1 MSQTPPWLYGWED
14 LSSEVTKHRLEEKD
28 ELEDVEEE
36 ELLIMLR
43 EAQGESSEDNSRLQ
57 TPRPDS
63 REVGRDLSDLIW
75 DWSSS
80 PNIEPP
86 KHWRLHTK
94 SLSRSTSEGRRE
106 SEDDSGREE
115 TGGYLTLLL
124 SNIISLVIGTSIG
137 VWLYKRNILKYSNV
151 FV

>member
-1 MSQTPPWLYGWED
+1 MSQTPPWLYGWAD
-14 LSSEVTKHRLEEKD
+14 LSSEVTKYRVEEEEDK
-28 ELEDVEEE
+28 LEDDEEE

-63 REVGRDLSDLIW
+63 KDAGRDISDLIW

-86 KHWRLHTK
+86 KHWRLRTK
-94 SLSRSTSEGRRE
+94 SLSRSTSLCEGRRE
-106 SEDDSGREE
+106 SEDDSGRE
-115 TGGYLTLLL
+115 G
-124 SNIISLVIGTSIG
+124 
-137 VWLYKRNILKYSNV
+137 
-151 FV
+151 